1 MRPLIVVL
9 AIAIAGLTLGGASAW
24 YAIGRSQGFGAI
36 AVDSWTAVPFASA
49 GEIDP
54 YTIAKS
60 VIEGS
65 VPLGATEGLAFNA
78 TTDSLGRD
86 LDMGCDY
93 EIEGSTPAARL
104 WTLVAYGPD
113 GKSVRPAQ
121 GGVSSLWSGAIL
133 RYPDGSFRISVSR
146 HPRPGNWL
154 AVGGDGSLRLTLR
167 LYDTSVTG
175 GSSLIAPR
183 MPAIRRGTCR
193 S

>member
-1 MRPLIVVL
+1 LRPLIVVL
-9 AIAIAGLTLGGASAW
+9 IIVVAGLTLGGVSAW
-24 YAIGRSQGFGAI
+24 YAIGRAQGFGAI
-36 AVDSWTAVPFASA
+36 TIGPWTAVPFASA
-49 GEIDP
+49 GEVDP

-60 VIEGS
+60 VVEGS

-78 TTDSLGRD
+78 TADSDGRE
-86 LDMGCDY
+86 LTMRCDY

-104 WTLVAYGPD
+104 WTMVAYSSD
-113 GKSVRPAQ
+113 GSAVQPAQ

-154 AVGGDGSLRLTLR
+154 AIGSDGALRLTLR

-175 GSSLIAPR
+175 GSSLITPR
-183 MPAIRRGTCR
+183 MPSIRRGDCLP
-193 S
+193 